1 MDFLRFQ
8 NNQVILE
15 RDEILLVKEFKQLLD
30 PKRNQCKDDKTGE
43 LGLRVIKELTYI
55 YLYLDWKSPY
65 SEYTEQEKKE
75 AAKFDS
81 ELTDQELL
89 DSTFLEA
96 CRKYQDLQD
105 TRKLKLLRSSYKA
118 MDELRIYFET
128 VDLTETDNFTG
139 KPIYSAKDV
148 ISNIQ
153 SLGKVVEGLEQL
165 EEIVRKEKQQSKGVR
180 GDQEPGLFD

>member
-8 NNQVILE
+8 NNQVVLE

-30 PKRNQCKDDKTGE
+30 SKRNKCVQDKTGE

-65 SEYTEQEKKE
+65 AEYSEQERRE
-75 AAKFDS
+75 AAKSDS
-81 ELTDQELL
+81 ELTDSELI
-89 DSTFLEA
+89 DPIFLEA

-128 VDLTETDNFTG
+128 VDLTETDNNTG

-165 EEIVRKEKQQSKGVR
+165 ELIVRKEKQQAKGVR
-180 GDQEPGLFD
+180 GDADPGMFD

>member
-1 MDFLRFQ
+1 MDFLKFQ

-15 RDEILLVKEFKQLLD
+15 RDEILLVKEFRQLLD
-30 PKRNQCKDDKTGE
+30 PSHNKCKADSTGE
-43 LGLRVIKELTYI
+43 LGLRTIKELTYI

-65 SEYTEQEKKE
+65 SEYSETERKE
-75 AAKFDS
+75 AARSDS
-81 ELTDQELL
+81 DLTEKELL
-89 DSTFLEA
+89 DPVFLEA
-96 CRKYQDLQD
+96 CKKYQDLQD

-128 VDLTETDNFTG
+128 VDLTEVDTMSG
-139 KPIYSAKDV
+139 KPIYSARDV

-165 EEIVRKEKQQSKGVR
+165 ELIVRKEKQQSKGVR
-180 GDQEPGLFD
+180 GDADPGMFD